1 MNEVVI
7 MRKMNGF
14 KRFCTKVLTLLI
26 IASMTF
32 PGAVYSQSAVKLI
45 ENGQHIG
52 PGTYYR
58 NMNYITPN
66 GNFMVNMV
74 ECRFDAEYLKIETSD
89 GWGDTI
95 VNKPVTY
102 QALQKSDKDRRVI
115 GAVNGDFFDMT
126 TIKGLTYGTSI
137 INGEIKT
144 AVKTST
150 VLGITDNGD
159 CFIDTLNMEGAVAYK
174 NVQVP
179 IHAVNRLRWVDQ
191 AMLYTPS
198 FGKTTLNTT
207 TGTDIIVRGV
217 ELPLKANK
225 VYTGVIDKIVPD
237 TKITEIPADGVV
249 ISLQGKALE
258 QLVGAAVG
266 EGINFYINLDKQNLD
281 FTVSGAPRILE
292 DGLPSAELAAR
303 KDARERNPRTA
314 VGIKDNKLYM
324 VTVDGRQPGYSDGMN
339 LYEMAEFLLGQG
351 VKDAINLDGGGSTTM
366 AVRKQGD
373 AAVKL
378 VNSPSD
384 GRERY
389 VGNSIQLVSEA
400 PISQPSVIKFTD
412 TSVKIFKNSSF
423 KPNFY
428 AMDKYYNLLT
438 PDLSKVKYGA
448 DGKTAKIAKDG
459 TYTSGS
465 KAAKSYVDVVYGNA
479 KGRMP
484 VEIVDKVSSLV
495 VTNEFVHLDPGEKV
509 QMQIKALDENGASII
524 ISPSAVK
531 WAVAGGIGTVD
542 AKGVYTAGKK
552 NGPGKISAVIGTAT
566 AEVGAKTGKTPVIVA
581 DFGTLNNVEAKFIR
595 STAAVRHNQ
604 KDEPVKSGKI
614 SLKLDYNFE
623 NTIGTSAAYVSFKA
637 PVKIIGKPIELGAW
651 VYGDGAKHWLR
662 ASYTNAAGE
671 KKVLNFTESGGLD
684 WQGWKYVYAD
694 VPKDEKYPIA
704 LEQLYLAETEQTR
717 KNVGSIYFDD
727 VMAIYKP
734 DKDYYDP
741 VIVSILPESTEGL
754 EVPTREIGVIAA
766 DRGIGIDPATIKL
779 YINDTAVKAKFDPV
793 TGKISYIPSQALPS
807 GEYKVRITLKDKV
820 GHQLNPEYSYTFKVE

>member
-1 MNEVVI
+1 MRRMNVKDKV
-7 MRKMNGF
+7 F
-14 KRFCTKVLTLLI
+14 TKFLALLI
-26 IASMTF
+26 IASMVF
-32 PGAVYSQSAVKLI
+32 PGAVYSQGAVKLI
-45 ENGQHIG
+45 ENGQNIG

-66 GNFMVNMV
+66 GKFMVNMV
-74 ECRFDAEYLKIETSD
+74 ECRLDAEYLKIEAMD
-89 GWGDTI
+89 GGDTI

-115 GAVNGDFFDMT
+115 SAVNGDFFDMT
-126 TIKGLTYGTSI
+126 LIKGLTYGTSI
-137 INGEIKT
+137 IKGEIKT
-144 AVKTST
+144 AIKTST
-150 VLGITDNGD
+150 VLGITDKGD
-159 CFIDTLNMEGAVAYK
+159 CFIDTLSMEGAVAYK
-174 NVQVP
+174 DVQVP
-179 IHAVNRLRWVDQ
+179 ITAVNRLRWVDQ
-191 AMLYTPS
+191 ALLYTPS

-207 TGTDIIVRGV
+207 TGTDIVVRGV

-225 VYTGVIDKIVPD
+225 VYSGVIEKIVPN
-237 TKITEIPADGVV
+237 TKNTEIPVDGVV
-249 ISLQGKALE
+249 ISLHGKALE
-258 QLVGAAVG
+258 PLAGAVAG
-266 EGINFYINLDKQNLD
+266 EGISFYVNLDKQNLD
-281 FTVSGAPRILE
+281 YAVAGSPRLLE
-292 DGLPSAELAAR
+292 DGLLSTELETR
-303 KDARERNPRTA
+303 KDAQQRNPRTA

-373 AAVKL
+373 AGVKL

-400 PISQPSVIKFTD
+400 PISQPSVIRFID
-412 TSVKIFKNSSF
+412 TSVKVFRNSTF

-428 AMDKYYNLLT
+428 VMDKYYNLLT
-438 PDLSKVKYGA
+438 PDISKVKYGA

-459 TYTSGS
+459 AYTAGS
-465 KAAKSYVDVVYGNA
+465 KAAKSYIDVVYGDA
-479 KGRMP
+479 KARMP
-484 VEIVDKVSSLV
+484 VEIVDKVGSLV
-495 VTNEFVHLDPGEKV
+495 VANEFVHLDTGEKV
-509 QMQIKALDENGASII
+509 QMQVKAFDENGASVV

-531 WAVAGGIGTVD
+531 WTVAGGIGTVD
-542 AKGVYTAGKK
+542 AKGMFTAGKK
-552 NGPGKISAVIGTAT
+552 NGSGKISAAIGTVT
-566 AEVGAKTGKTPVIVA
+566 GSVGAKTGKTPIIVA

-595 STAAVRHNQ
+595 STAAVSHNQ

-614 SLKLDYNFE
+614 SLKLDYNLE
-623 NTIGTSAAYVSFKA
+623 NTAGTSAAYVSFKE

-651 VYGDGAKHWLR
+651 VYGDGKSHWLR
-662 ASYTNAAGE
+662 GSYINSAGE

-694 VPKDEKYPIA
+694 IPKGEKYPIA

-727 VMAIYKP
+727 VMVVYKP

-754 EVPTREIGVIAA
+754 EVPTQEIGVIAA
-766 DRGIGIDPATIKL
+766 DRGIGIDPESIKL
-779 YINDTAVKAKFDPV
+779 YINDTVVKAKFDAV
-793 TGKISYIPSQALPS
+793 TGKISYIPAEPLTS
-807 GEYKVRITLKDKV
+807 GEYKVRVTLKDKV
-820 GHQLNPEYSYTFKVE
+820 GHQLNPEYSYTFKAE